1 MTTYKHSFIKMTLN
15 GSLAN
20 GQDIFNCGI
29 NLAVNN
35 KTPETEADL
44 LNERLFKAYVEN
56 RGEAIKTST
65 KAFWS
70 DVMMGV
76 PEGVKLEYIK
86 FSLVGQDGKVST
98 EPAVLEL
105 GSVAGGKVSA
115 AYVPQI
121 STVITLQS
129 DKWRDPGKYNRFY
142 LPTAA
147 PNESGQWKIT
157 NTQAKAE
164 ATATY
169 LKTLKATVTDMDITN
184 TIVPA
189 AVSSSDKIKGNFLPI
204 TTVKVG
210 DLYDTQRRRRNA
222 ISEQYLSAPVNY

>member
-1 MTTYKHSFIKMTLN
+1 MATYKHSFIKMTLN

-35 KTPETEADL
+35 DTPDTEADL

-65 KAFWS
+65 KEFWTNI
-70 DVMMGV
+70 DMDI
-76 PEGVKLEYIK
+76 PAGVKLEYIK
-86 FSLVGQDGKVST
+86 FSLVGRDGKVST
-98 EPAVLEL
+98 EPAVIDL
-105 GSVAGGKVSA
+105 GSIAGSLSTA

-121 STVITLQS
+121 SSVITLQS
-129 DKWRDPGKYNRFY
+129 NKWRDPGKYNRFY
-142 LPTAA
+142 LPVAA
-147 PNESGQWKIT
+147 PNGNGQWKISD
-157 NTQAKAE
+157 TQAKAE
-164 ATATY
+164 TTAKY

-222 ISEQYLSAPVNY
+222 INEQYLSAPVNY

>member
-15 GSLAN
+15 GSLAD

-65 KAFWS
+65 KEFWTNS
-70 DVMMGV
+70 DMDIPG
-76 PEGVKLEYIK
+76 GVKLEYIK

-98 EPAVLEL
+98 EPAVIDL
-105 GSVAGGKVSA
+105 GSIAGSLSTA
-115 AYVPQI
+115 SYVPQI
-121 STVITLQS
+121 SSVITLQS

-142 LPTAA
+142 LPVAA
-147 PNESGQWKIT
+147 PNGNGQWKISDT
-157 NTQAKAE
+157 KTKAE
-164 ATATY
+164 TTAKY

-210 DLYDTQRRRRNA
+210 NLYDTQRRRRNA
-222 ISEQYLSAPVNY
+222 INEQYLSAPVNY

>member
-1 MTTYKHSFIKMTLN
+1 MATYKHSFIKMTLN
-15 GSLAN
+15 GSLAD

-35 KTPETEADL
+35 DTPETEADL

-56 RGEAIKTST
+56 RGEEIKTST
-65 KAFWS
+65 TKFWTNP
-70 DVMMGV
+70 DMQV
-76 PEGVKLEYIK
+76 PGGVKLEYIK
-86 FSLVGQDGKVST
+86 FSLVGRDGKVST
-98 EPAVLEL
+98 EPAVIDL
-105 GSVAGGKVSA
+105 GSVSGSATTA

-121 STVITLQS
+121 SSVITLQS

-142 LPTAA
+142 LPVSA
-147 PNESGQWKIT
+147 PRENGQWKISG
-157 NTQAKAE
+157 TQEKAE

-189 AVSSSDKIKGNFLPI
+189 AVSSSNKIDGNFLPI

-210 DLYDTQRRRRNA
+210 NLYDTQRRRRNA
-222 ISEQYLSAPVNY
+222 INEQYLSAPVNY

>member
-1 MTTYKHSFIKMTLN
+1 MATYKHSFIKMTLN
-15 GSLAN
+15 GSLAD

-35 KTPETEADL
+35 DTPETEADL
-44 LNERLFKAYVEN
+44 LNERLFKAYVKN
-56 RGEAIKTST
+56 RQEEIKTST
-65 KAFWS
+65 QEFWT
-70 DVMMGV
+70 DPNMEV
-76 PEGVKLEYIK
+76 PTGVKLEYIK
-86 FSLVGQDGKVST
+86 FSLVGKDGKVST
-98 EPAVLEL
+98 EPAIIDL
-105 GSVAGGKVSA
+105 GSVSGGKSTS

-121 STVITLQS
+121 SSVITLQS

-142 LPTAA
+142 LPIAA
-147 PNESGQWKIT
+147 PNGSGQWKISG
-157 NTQAKAE
+157 TQEKAKT
-164 ATATY
+164 TATY

-189 AVSSSDKIKGNFLPI
+189 AVSSSNKIEGNFLPI

-210 DLYDTQRRRRNA
+210 NLYDTQRRRRNA

>member
-1 MTTYKHSFIKMTLN
+1 MATYKNSFIKMTLN
-15 GSLAN
+15 GSLAD

-35 KTPETEADL
+35 DTPGTEADL

-65 KAFWS
+65 QEFWTS
-70 DVMMGV
+70 TDMEV
-76 PEGVKLEYIK
+76 PFGVKLEYIK

-98 EPAVLEL
+98 EPAVIDL
-105 GSVAGGKVSA
+105 GSIGGGKTNA

-121 STVITLQS
+121 SSVITLQS

-142 LPTAA
+142 LPIAA
-147 PNESGQWKIT
+147 PEGTGQWKVSK
-157 NTQAKAE
+157 TQAKAD

-169 LKTLKATVTDMDITN
+169 LKTLRATVTDMDITN

-189 AVSSSDKIKGNFLPI
+189 AVSSSDKIEGNFLPI

-210 DLYDTQRRRRNA
+210 NLYDTQRRRRNA

>member
-15 GSLAN
+15 GSLAD

-65 KAFWS
+65 QEFWTNIDM
-70 DVMMGV
+70 DVPGA
-76 PEGVKLEYIK
+76 VKLEYIK

-98 EPAVLEL
+98 EPAVIQL
-105 GSVAGGKVSA
+105 GSVGGSNATA

-121 STVITLQS
+121 SSVITLQS

-142 LPTAA
+142 LPVAA
-147 PNESGQWKIT
+147 PTGSKQWKMSKT
-157 NTQAKAE
+157 KEKAE

-222 ISEQYLSAPVNY
+222 INEQYLSAPVNY

>member
-15 GSLAN
+15 GSLAE

-35 KTPETEADL
+35 DTPETEADL

-65 KAFWS
+65 KEFWTNS
-70 DVMMGV
+70 DMDV
-76 PEGVKLEYIK
+76 PTGVKLDYIK
-86 FSLVGQDGKVST
+86 FSLVGRDGKVST
-98 EPAVLEL
+98 EPAVIDL
-105 GSVAGGKVSA
+105 GSVAGSISTA

-121 STVITLQS
+121 SSVITLQS

-142 LPTAA
+142 LPIAA
-147 PNESGQWKIT
+147 PNGSGQWKIT
-157 NTQAKAE
+157 GTQKKAE
-164 ATATY
+164 ATAKY

-222 ISEQYLSAPVNY
+222 INEQYLSAPVNY